1 MKKIRESFHMIA
13 AAVFCL
19 VMSVKAIVLKEMG
32 QAVGLSAGAL
42 GYVPGVQNVAGNTTD
57 SSMYRTASE
66 HDNYIISMPRFRAYN
81 KLTGYPPRNY
91 NRRCNISDRTTREI
105 HPFFNDSFF
114 LVNHSSCDIKE

>member
-13 AAVFCL
+13 AVVFCL

-66 HDNYIISMPRFRAYN
+66 HDNYIRKVFFWMRGPGDRSVDALDGI
-81 KLTGYPPRNY
+81 PPIMQNV
-91 NRRCNISDRTTREI
+91 ILQE
-105 HPFFNDSFF
+105 
-114 LVNHSSCDIKE
+114 